1 MFCFIWNRET
11 LNQEVE
17 NLRDEQRYLNLDISN
32 LQTRWHSVREEKLKA
47 TNILN
52 KIRKTEEELVRLA
65 EENEQLDLDEK
76 VGFVSFSCN
85 IAIFSRVLASGL
97 CLVFL

>member
-85 IAIFSRVLASGL
+85 IAIFSRVLAAGL